1 MASPVIFLIFF
12 LPCDRYCVMVFVT
25 RLLLYLPA
33 THLSALL
40 FRIPDACSLY
50 RLKNPVRYAQE
61 KNHPRPAH

>member
-1 MASPVIFLIFF
+1 
-12 LPCDRYCVMVFVT
+12 MVFVT

-40 FRIPDACSLY
+40 FRIPDACPLY

-61 KNHPRPAH
+61 KNHTRPAY